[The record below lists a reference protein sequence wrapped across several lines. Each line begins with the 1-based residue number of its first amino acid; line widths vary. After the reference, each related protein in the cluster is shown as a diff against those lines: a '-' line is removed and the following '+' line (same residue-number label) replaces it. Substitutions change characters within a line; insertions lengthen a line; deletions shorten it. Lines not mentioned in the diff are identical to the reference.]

1 MWVMTQQAYK
11 MRTNPRMTHPVRC
24 SIFVKETESYMG
36 ETTSQAASWFSGPQE
51 TIHFYRKLYSSNNA
65 NTQHL
70 GSTM

>member
-11 MRTNPRMTHPVRC
+11 MRTNPRMTHPVHC

-36 ETTSQAASWFSGPQE
+36 ETTAQAASWFSGPQG
-51 TIHFYRKLYSSNNA
+51 TVHFYRMLYSSNNA
-65 NTQHL
+65 NTQHM